1 MNFPTQP
8 QAVAAFSRWWRMPK
22 TNALPR
28 PVGATVLSLLA
39 IALAALV
46 LPASGLAAPPGGEGE
61 GEGGAPPAQLSF
73 QPGSYDFGT
82 QWVYQGSEA
91 GFQLTNAGEAPVQ
104 LGGLDIVGPDSN
116 VFWTGSNDCWN
127 GPGGWIEPGQSCWV
141 QVYFQPQD
149 TVSYEASL
157 RATVN
162 GEAFTAALSGRG
174 GRAVVEADA
183 NPFDFGAET
192 VGASGPVRTITL
204 TNSGDLPGAF
214 FIAVIAGGDA
224 GSFQLVDEN
233 CSGEPV
239 PPAAS
244 CVAHVRFRPQG
255 SGPKVARLALF
266 GNDEGGTMIALTG
279 EGVAAAATLAPGT
292 FDFGEEA
299 AGGRGPAH
307 AFAVRNEGSAPLE
320 LGAVALVG
328 ADPDQFALA
337 GDDCTGTLLAAGEEC
352 LLRVRFAPDS
362 AGAKAATLRVGS
374 AAGAFTSSLGG
385 RGTPAHEA
393 VAAAGEAPA
402 HEAAAAV
409 GETRSHPRVRHHRFH
424 RRFRRGRTISA
435 LPHRRSRHGHGRGR
449 RHG

>member
-1 MNFPTQP
+1 MT
-8 QAVAAFSRWWRMPK
+8 K

-28 PVGATVLSLLA
+28 PVGAALLVLLA
-39 IALAALV
+39 IALTALA
-46 LPASGLAAPPGGEGE
+46 LPASGLAAPPEGE

-91 GFQLTNAGEAPVQ
+91 GFQLTNDGEAPVQ
-104 LGGLDIVGPDSN
+104 LGGLDVVGPGSN
-116 VFWTGSNDCWN
+116 VFWTGGNSCW
-127 GPGGWIEPGQSCWV
+127 GSSGGWIEPGQSCWV

-162 GEAFTAALSGRG
+162 GEAFTAPLSGRG

-204 TNSGDLPGAF
+204 TNNGDLPGAF
-214 FIAVIAGGDA
+214 FIAVIAGGDGA
-224 GSFQLVDEN
+224 SFQLVDEN

-239 PPAAS
+239 LPGAS

-255 SGPKVARLALF
+255 TGPKVARLALF

-279 EGVAAAATLAPGT
+279 EGVAAAATLIPDA
-292 FDFGEEA
+292 FDFGEQA
-299 AGGRGPAH
+299 AGSRGPAH
-307 AFAVRNEGSAPLE
+307 AFVVHNEGSTPLG
-320 LGAVALVG
+320 LGTVALVG

-337 GDDCTGTLLAAGEEC
+337 EDDCTGTLLAAGDEC

-362 AGAKAATLRVGS
+362 AGVKAATLRVGS
-374 AAGAFTSSLGG
+374 EAGAFTAALGG
-385 RGTPAHEA
+385 RGTPAHE
-393 VAAAGEAPA
+393 VAAAGQA
-402 HEAAAAV
+402 
-409 GETRSHPRVRHHRFH
+409 RSHPKVRRHRFR

-435 LPHRRSRHGHGRGR
+435 FPRHVPRHGRGPGWPR
-449 RHG
+449 G